1 MSQES
6 VSITKTT
13 AGRLYSELLH
23 NGMWHLHHFKQKWGL
38 EEQASS
44 AETFCSD
51 CHSVS
56 VTLRQDMAWALAGPR
71 RLRAPAL
78 ATESWFCVKGCAN
91 LCLQTLKKAHF
102 HLCMWMMAGVL
113 WEPPWFR
120 EHLERQL
127 ASFTSRT
134 VLLLCCF
141 SYRYEV
147 LDPFRNILFFLK
159 TNVLISA
166 SEVWGKEPNRNAI
179 SVVCLWL

>member
-1 MSQES
+1 MGFGRTSFLCRDLLQWLSQCQCHPQS
-6 VSITKTT
+6 GHGLGT
-13 AGRLYSELLH
+13 GRAH
-23 NGMWHLHHFKQKWGL
+23 
-38 EEQASS
+38 
-44 AETFCSD
+44 
-51 CHSVS
+51 
-56 VTLRQDMAWALAGPR
+56 
-71 RLRAPAL
+71 RLRAPVL

-102 HLCMWMMAGVL
+102 HLCVWMMAGVL
-113 WEPPWFR
+113 WEPPRFR
-120 EHLERQL
+120 ERLERQL

-166 SEVWGKEPNRNAI
+166 SEVWGKKPNRNAI